1 MELGTTLPVEVGDTI
16 AGKYRVDAVIGAGGM
31 GIVLAATHVE
41 LERKVAVKLIR
52 PELTEDPA
60 IVERLMLE
68 ARAAAGIRSE
78 HVGSVLDV
86 GRLEGGAPYIVME
99 FLEGTEFAALLAARG
114 RLPIIETVDL
124 VLQVCEALAHAHKKH
139 IVHRDLKPENL
150 FVVTSP
156 DGRQTVKVL
165 DFGIAKQLGDAS
177 GRALTNPATAVGSPQ
192 YMAPEQMQASDID
205 VRVDIWALGAIL
217 YEAFAG
223 ARAFEGESVPVI
235 CAKVLSQDPEPLQSA
250 APQVPDTLAN
260 IIHRCLNKDRQARFA
275 DVAEL
280 ASALAPY
287 GSSLAQTY
295 VPRIRGVLG
304 YTGTSPVLND
314 PARGV
319 GYDGTVLGSH
329 VPGTSAATA
338 VGLGGTAP
346 GVVGAVPNIAPG
358 ATTRGVTLDG
368 ESPATTA
375 HPKKKK
381 APLWPVWA
389 GAGFAV
395 LAASSIWVFSQK
407 WLEQERTE
415 REAAQAA
422 ARDSDN
428 AVRDN
433 NPTARDSD
441 NAARDNNPTARDNNN
456 AVRDSDDAVRDTAAP
471 SASERG
477 AGSRPPSASVGAG
490 IDAGAASPP
499 ARTPPRG
506 QAPSPRPA
514 PRPAPAP
521 AITPPRPRGQSDGSD
536 PWDPDNFGGRH

>member
-1 MELGTTLPVEVGDTI
+1 MELGPTLPVEVGDTI

-99 FLEGTEFAALLAARG
+99 FLEGTEFAALLTSRG

-124 VLQVCEALAHAHKKH
+124 ILQVCEALAHAHKKH

-156 DGRQTVKVL
+156 DGGQTVKVL

-223 ARAFEGESVPVI
+223 ARAFDGESIPVI
-235 CAKVLSQDPEPLQSA
+235 CAKVLSQEPEPLQSA
-250 APQVPDTLAN
+250 AAQLPDALAD

-295 VPRIRGVLG
+295 VPRIRGILG
-304 YTGTSPVLND
+304 YPATNPVLND

-329 VPGTSAATA
+329 VPGTSATTA

-346 GVVGAVPNIAPG
+346 GVVGAVPNGAPG

-368 ESPATTA
+368 ESPAATA
-375 HPKKKK
+375 QPKKK

-395 LAASSIWVFSQK
+395 LAASSIWLFSQK

-422 ARDSDN
+422 ARDG
-428 AVRDN
+428 
-433 NPTARDSD
+433 D
-441 NAARDNNPTARDNNN
+441 NAARDGDNAARDGDN
-456 AVRDSDDAVRDTAAP
+456 AVRDTAAP
-471 SASERG
+471 SASERS

-490 IDAGAASPP
+490 TDAGAASPP
-499 ARTPPRG
+499 ARTPARG

-514 PRPAPAP
+514 PRPAPAT
-521 AITPPRPRGQSDGSD
+521 TPEPRPGQSDGSD